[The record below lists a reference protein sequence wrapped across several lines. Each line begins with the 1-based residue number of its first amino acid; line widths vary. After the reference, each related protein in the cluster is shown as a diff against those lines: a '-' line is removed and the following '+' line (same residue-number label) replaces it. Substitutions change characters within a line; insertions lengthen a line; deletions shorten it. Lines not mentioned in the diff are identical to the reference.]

1 MPSMTPNDGPTG
13 IVEASARFAHASWSY
28 GLIVG
33 QSSVSA
39 MRSRPDICEWLSAT

>member
-1 MPSMTPNDGPTG
+1 
-13 IVEASARFAHASWSY
+13 
-28 GLIVG
+28 LIVG